1 MTSKSINIPIID
13 FSPFL
18 SENSGTD
25 QRDKV
30 VQQVFEACT
39 TVGFLYAK
47 NIGISEQELGNIFD
61 VSKRFFALP
70 DEVKST
76 IPWTESNRG
85 YVKMK
90 GEKLDPVAIPTGD
103 PKEAFNMLATDNVWL
118 PDSIDN
124 IKDMKPSLESFFQ
137 RSRKAALVV
146 LQAYAMALKLDPTF
160 FNKNSMG
167 DENATTLRLLKY
179 PRRKLNPNNPHAE
192 LRAGAHT
199 DYGSITLLWQD
210 NAGGLQ
216 VQLRNRQDWFDVEPL
231 GTNVCLVNTGDL
243 LMRWSNNVLLST
255 RHRVVD
261 SFEDKNSEGELWSKE
276 RFSIALFVHPDDNV
290 SVECF
295 ESCKSENNPAQYELI
310 NAREYLDK
318 LLAATY

>member
-1 MTSKSINIPIID
+1 MTTSIQIPIID
-13 FSPFL
+13 FAAFSA
-18 SENSGTD
+18 ENSSND
-25 QRDKV
+25 QLDAV
-30 VQQVFEACT
+30 AQQVFEACT

-47 NIGISEQELGNIFD
+47 NIGVSEQELATIFD

-70 DEVKST
+70 DEIKSS

-90 GEKLDPVAIPTGD
+90 GEKLDPVSNPSGD

-118 PDSIDN
+118 PSTTDGIN
-124 IKDMKPSLESFFQ
+124 DMRPALEGFFQ

-146 LQAYAMALKLDPTF
+146 LQAYAMALKLEPNF
-160 FNKNSMG
+160 FTKNSIG
-167 DENATTLRLLKY
+167 DKNATTLRLLKY

-231 GTNVCLVNTGDL
+231 GQNVCLVNTGDL

-261 SFEDKNSEGELWSKE
+261 SFEEKNGNDELWSKE
-276 RFSIALFVHPDDNV
+276 RFSIALFVHPDDDV

-295 ESCKSENNPAQYELI
+295 ESCKSDANPAQYEPI
-310 NAREYLDK
+310 NAKEYLDR